1 MYIKIYHRRKMLIV
15 TALIVGIG
23 LVLMGRLAYLMI
35 FRSEY
40 YQEQADALHERERSI
55 KAERGL
61 IYDRNGVVLADNKA
75 VCTISVIH
83 NQITD
88 PEEVI
93 RVLSE
98 ILEMDE
104 ETVRKRVEKV
114 SSIERIKANV
124 DKAVGDEIRA
134 RKLDGVMVDEDYTRY
149 YPYDDLA
156 AKVLGFTGGDN
167 QGIIGLE
174 VKYDEYLQGEEGF
187 ILTVTDARGIEVD
200 NVSESRVE
208 PVPGSDL
215 YLSLDYTIQS
225 YVQQTAEKILEQK
238 EAQGV
243 SIILM
248 NPQNGEILAMTDVPE
263 FNLNEPYTLPV
274 ESEPETAETET
285 GEEEGTA
292 AATAADGGSDLQDA
306 LNQMWR
312 NGCLND
318 TYEPGSTFK
327 IVTSTAALSAG
338 TVSLGDRFYCPGY
351 KIVEDRRIRC
361 HKTTGHG
368 AESFVDGLMNSC
380 NPVFIE
386 VGLRTG
392 VDTMYEYFGK
402 LGLLEKT
409 GVDLP
414 GEAASIMH
422 QKENVGE
429 VELATVSFGQS
440 FQITPLQMLR
450 AVSAVI
456 NGGKLVTPHL
466 GVSVCDGEDHIISFT
481 YDEEENVI
489 SEEVSATMRELL
501 EKVVAEGTGKNCYIE
516 GYRIGGKTATSQKLP
531 RSAGTYIASFIG
543 FAPADDPQIVGL
555 VLIDEPVGTYYGGT
569 IAAPVMREIFE
580 NVLPYYLG
588 TEPETETEESGE
600 TLSVEY

>member
-1 MYIKIYHRRKMLIV
+1 M
-15 TALIVGIG
+15 AAFIVGIG
-23 LVLMGRLAYLMI
+23 LILMGRLAYLMI

-83 NQITD
+83 NQLTD
-88 PEEVI
+88 PERVI
-93 RVLSE
+93 AVLAE
-98 ILEMDE
+98 KLGLEE

-124 DKAVGDEIRA
+124 DKAIGDEIRA
-134 RKLDGVMVDEDYTRY
+134 CKLDGVMVDEDYARY
-149 YPYDDLA
+149 YPYSSLA
-156 AKVLGFTGGDN
+156 SKVLGFTGGDN

-174 VKYDEYLQGEEGF
+174 VKYDEYMKGEEGF
-187 ILTVTDARGIEVD
+187 ILTVTDARGIEVE

-208 PVPGSDL
+208 PVRGSDL
-215 YLSLDYTIQS
+215 HISLDYTIQS

-238 EAQGV
+238 EAKGV

-263 FNLNEPYTLPV
+263 FDLNEPYTLT
-274 ESEPETAETET
+274 EQSENPI
-285 GEEEGTA
+285 
-292 AATAADGGSDLQDA
+292 DLQDA

-327 IVTSTAALSAG
+327 IITATAALETGA
-338 TVSLGDRFYCPGY
+338 VSLSDRFYCPGY

-361 HKTTGHG
+361 HKIAGHG
-368 AESFVDGLMNSC
+368 SESFVEGLMNSC

-386 VGLRTG
+386 VGLRIG
-392 VDTMYEYFGK
+392 VDAMYDYFEK

-414 GEAASIMH
+414 GEAGSIMH

-466 GVSVCDGEDHIISFT
+466 GMTSVDAEGHVILFK
-481 YDEEENVI
+481 YEEEEEAV
-489 SEEVSATMRELL
+489 SEEVSAVMRELL

-516 GYRIGGKTATSQKLP
+516 RYRIGGKTATSQKLP
-531 RSAGTYIASFIG
+531 RGSGKYIASFIG

-569 IAAPVMREIFE
+569 IAAPVLREIFE
-580 NVLPYYLG
+580 NILPYYLG
-588 TEPETETEESGE
+588 TDSDISLETEEQE
-600 TLSVEY
+600 Q

>member
-1 MYIKIYHRRKMLIV
+1 M
-15 TALIVGIG
+15 AAFIVGIG
-23 LVLMGRLAYLMI
+23 LILMGRLAYLMI

-83 NQITD
+83 NQLTD
-88 PEEVI
+88 PEKVI
-93 RVLSE
+93 AVLAE
-98 ILEMDE
+98 KLGLEE
-104 ETVRKRVEKV
+104 ETVRKRVERV

-124 DKAVGDEIRA
+124 DKAIGDEIRA
-134 RKLDGVMVDEDYTRY
+134 CKLDGVMVDEDYARY
-149 YPYDDLA
+149 YPYSSLA
-156 AKVLGFTGGDN
+156 SKVLGFTGGDN

-174 VKYDEYLQGEEGF
+174 VKYDEYMKGEEGF
-187 ILTVTDARGIEVD
+187 ILTVTDARGIEVE

-208 PVPGSDL
+208 PVRGSDL
-215 YLSLDYTIQS
+215 HISLDYTIQS

-238 EAQGV
+238 EAKGV

-263 FNLNEPYTLPV
+263 FDLNEPYTLT
-274 ESEPETAETET
+274 EQSENPT
-285 GEEEGTA
+285 
-292 AATAADGGSDLQDA
+292 DLQDA

-327 IVTSTAALSAG
+327 IITSTAALETGA
-338 TVSLGDRFYCPGY
+338 VSLSDRFYCPGY

-361 HKTTGHG
+361 HKIAGHG
-368 AESFVDGLMNSC
+368 SESFVEGLMNSC

-392 VDTMYEYFGK
+392 VDAMYDYFEK

-414 GEAASIMH
+414 GEAGSIMH

-466 GVSVCDGEDHIISFT
+466 GMTSVDAEGHVISFK
-481 YDEEENVI
+481 YEEEEEAV
-489 SEEVSATMRELL
+489 SEEVSAVMRELL

-516 GYRIGGKTATSQKLP
+516 RYRIGGKTATSQKLP
-531 RSAGTYIASFIG
+531 RGSGKYIASFIG

-569 IAAPVMREIFE
+569 IAAPVLREIFE
-580 NVLPYYLG
+580 NILPYYLG
-588 TEPETETEESGE
+588 TDSDISLETEEQE
-600 TLSVEY
+600 Q